1 MPPTTGQQLMQA
13 GGPNVHLISTEKVE
27 TMGTEEKIRFI
38 LDEVEAGKVLVLER
52 GLTPQ
57 EEAKLIEQTMREVD
71 PDHFIGIE
79 MQSYG
84 MDRGKNLLQRVA
96 MGGARPRMAVIGPAK
111 LLKLVSKDSQKI
123 VTQIIGGDAS
133 TPPPAAATA
142 AKPAKTAGA

>member
-1 MPPTTGQQLMQA
+1 MSPPPILNTAQALMAA
-13 GGPNVHLISTEKVE
+13 GGPNVHLISHEKIDP
-27 TMGTEEKIRFI
+27 MGTDEKIRFI
-38 LDEVEAGKVLVLER
+38 LDEVEAGKVLILER

-71 PDHFIGIE
+71 PENFIGIE

-96 MGGARPRMAVIGPAK
+96 MGGPRPRMAVIGPAR

-123 VTQIIGGDAS
+123 VTQIIGQD
-133 TPPPAAATA
+133 TKAAA
-142 AKPAKTAGA
+142 

>member
-1 MPPTTGQQLMQA
+1 MSPPPPPAVTGVGQQLMA
-13 GGPNVHLISTEKVE
+13 AAPAIHLISHETVEK
-27 TMGTEEKIRFI
+27 MGAEEKIRFI

-57 EEAKLIEQTMREVD
+57 EEAKLIEQTMREID

-96 MGGARPRMAVIGPAK
+96 MGGPRPRMAVIGPAS
-111 LLKLVSKDSQKI
+111 LLKLISKDNQKI
-123 VTQIIGGDAS
+123 VTQIIGQDGK
-133 TPPPAAATA
+133 PTA
-142 AKPAKTAGA
+142 A